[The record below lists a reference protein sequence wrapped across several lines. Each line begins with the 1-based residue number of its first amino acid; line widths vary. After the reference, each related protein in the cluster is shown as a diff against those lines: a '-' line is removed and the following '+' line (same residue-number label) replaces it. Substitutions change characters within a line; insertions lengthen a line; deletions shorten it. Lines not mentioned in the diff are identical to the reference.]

1 MSPSRRRAAVAV
13 VAWLLVLAACGAQI
27 AHTRFV
33 ADLSSFLPTA
43 PTPEQRLLV
52 DQLRDGA
59 LSRMMLMGIEGADAA
74 VRADLSRAV
83 ASTLRRDARFTIVAN
98 GAADGFTAERD
109 FVVAHRY
116 ALSPRVDAE
125 RFTVQGLRAAITQTL
140 DLLASSA
147 GLLVKPL
154 VARDPT
160 GETLAV
166 LESLQGGQGPR
177 MLQGVWSD
185 GEGRRA
191 VLLARTRASG
201 SDVDAQAAALAAVQ
215 QAFDAGVASVGASA
229 QGARIGVTGPG
240 AFSARSRALVKGDV
254 ARLSTLATAAVAT
267 MLLLVYRS
275 PLALVLGLLPV
286 VTGAVVGIA
295 AVSAGFGL
303 VHGITLGFGATLI
316 GEAVDYAIYLFVQ
329 AGERERAADA
339 IALRGFWPTIRLG
352 VLTSIAGF
360 CALVFSGLP
369 GLAQLGVYS
378 IAGLVAAALVTRFVL
393 PVLLPA
399 NFRVRD
405 LSVAGARIAAFARR
419 LRRLAPWVLVLAAAA
434 IAVLLWR
441 GDDAWDGDIASLN
454 PIAARDRVLD
464 ARLRSA
470 LGASDARYMVLIRG
484 ASADASIAG
493 AERVGA
499 ALDALV
505 AAGILE
511 GYESPARFVPSVATQ
526 QARLASLPD
535 EATLRSRLVQALEG
549 LPLRADRL
557 EPFVAEAAAARN
569 AAPVTPDA
577 LEGTAFAAP
586 VKGMLFSDADGR
598 WTALMGLRPAR
609 AVPLDP
615 RALREAVLRT
625 GVQGAAFLDVKAELD
640 RLYTGYLRQA
650 LLMSALGLAVIVA
663 LLAIALRDARRVAR
677 VMVPLAAGV
686 AVVAAGHVLLGTR
699 LSILHLMGLLLVVAV
714 GSNYALFLDRVGLG
728 AGGTQTTLASLVL
741 ANATTVASFG
751 MLALS
756 SIPVLSALGS
766 TVAAGALLTLVF
778 AAAFAAPAPVDAP
791 NP

>member
-1 MSPSRRRAAVAV
+1 
-13 VAWLLVLAACGAQI
+13 LL
-27 AHTRFV
+27 
-33 ADLSSFLPTA
+33 
-43 PTPEQRLLV
+43 
-52 DQLRDGA
+52 
-59 LSRMMLMGIEGADAA
+59 GIEGADAA

-83 ASTLRRDARFTIVAN
+83 ASTLRRDARFTLVAN
-98 GAADGFTAERD
+98 GSAEGLAAERD

-116 ALSPRVDAE
+116 ALSPRVNAE
-125 RFTVQGLRAAITQTL
+125 RFTVQGLRAAVGETL

-166 LESLQGGQGPR
+166 LESLQGGAGPR
-177 MLQGVWSD
+177 VLQGAWSD

-201 SDVDAQAAALAAVQ
+201 ADVDAQAAALDAIH
-215 QAFDAGVASVGASA
+215 QAFDAAAAAAGPAARGT
-229 QGARIGVTGPG
+229 RIGVTGPG

-254 ARLSTLATAAVAT
+254 VRLSTLAMAAVAT

-275 PLALVLGLLPV
+275 ALALVLGLLPV
-286 VTGAVVGIA
+286 VTGAVVGVA
-295 AVSAGFGL
+295 AVSAGFGV

-329 AGERERAADA
+329 AGARERAADA
-339 IALRGFWPTIRLG
+339 NALRGFWPTIRLG

-378 IAGLVAAALVTRFVL
+378 IAGLVAAALVTRHVL
-393 PVLLPA
+393 PSLLPA

-405 LSVAGARIAAFARR
+405 LSVAGARIAAFAGR
-419 LRRLAPWVLVLAAAA
+419 LRRLAPGVLILAGMA
-434 IAVLLWR
+434 IAVLAWR
-441 GDDAWDGDIASLN
+441 GEDAWDDDLASLN
-454 PIAARDRVLD
+454 PISSRDRALD

-470 LGASDARYMVLIRG
+470 LGASDARHMVVIRG
-484 ASADASIAG
+484 ASADAAVAG

-499 ALDALV
+499 ALDAAV
-505 AAGILE
+505 AAGALE
-511 GYESPARFVPSVATQ
+511 GYESPARFVPSLATQ
-526 QARLASLPD
+526 RARLAALPD
-535 EATLRSRLVQALEG
+535 APTLRARLAEALQG

-557 EPFVAEAAAARN
+557 EPFVAEAAAARD
-569 AAPVTPDA
+569 APPITPDT
-577 LEGTAFAAP
+577 LEGTAFAP
-586 VKGMLFSDADGR
+586 LVKGMLFRDANGT
-598 WTALMGLRPAR
+598 WTALVGLRIPR
-609 AVPLDP
+609 ASVVDP
-615 RALREAVLRT
+615 RALRTTVLGT
-625 GVQGAAFLDVKAELD
+625 GVQGATFLDVKAELD
-640 RLYTGYLRQA
+640 RLYAGYLRQA
-650 LLMSALGLAVIVA
+650 LLMSGLGLAVIVA
-663 LLAIALRDARRVAR
+663 LLAMALRDARRVAR

-714 GSNYALFLDRVGLG
+714 GSNYALFLDRVGRGGG
-728 AGGTQTTLASLVL
+728 ATGTTLASLVL

-756 SIPVLSALGS
+756 SIPLLSALGS
-766 TVAAGALLTLVF
+766 TVAAGAFLTLVF
-778 AAAFAAPAPVDAP
+778 SAAFAAPAPVDAP